1 MKFLRIFG
9 LFSLILSFAFNGAF
23 AATDTGNPSEY
34 GIYNDPVCDETGCT
48 YCDDTQCYVCDTNMG
63 ECRGGCSNNQYGTGS
78 INNGTVDCHP
88 CPTAYPKSLLG
99 TDNWSATFNLYEGQ
113 CFNISNCS
121 GNVPSCNYVTDTQ
134 WQNYFGSTYGSFQ
147 PKLFIKDKIKFKMLN
162 INSGCDVKTDYCTYE
177 LKRQK
182 KGHIPVQFRN
192 ASGTIIDTYYVVYD
206 AVWSTQDTS
215 IDNSES
221 SVIYPTFVTP
231 TAPTISG
238 KKFVGWY
245 SAQTGGT
252 QIITPASTG
261 AYYGNL
267 TRTNAGTTI
276 DLSGNTKIL
285 YARYEDVAQP
295 TWITITIDDKNNGTN
310 PTTYSNPTVLYKN
323 TNSAVSNCSGYKR
336 TQSCAAASVTS
347 ITTPTLT
354 GYTYGGHYTGTGGSG
369 NQFISNSGVISTS
382 YSPTSDITVFA
393 KWTSDA
399 YKISL
404 NPTNAGSGITYTI
417 YYNNNRFY
425 CDNAGTTQINNGE
438 SIFTKCNFTKPTSNN
453 GPFNGYWSEISGGV
467 IYILEGGSFSTN
479 LNNLNITGDMT
490 WYAHYAT
497 CDSMIVLNPNG
508 GNFSDTCANEFYP
521 YYDST
526 TGQWM
531 TPTLNTG
538 CKPTLAGYTFMG
550 YRVTNQ
556 NGVKYYDS
564 NLNINIPVWGLCSQ
578 PKVELVA
585 EWTGNCNEITFDDNN
600 GMTSVNAN
608 NPQHKRTG
616 SPDWWGV
623 NATPSDPCGKIYE
636 GTNPTVN
643 VPSSDNVPA
652 HATFLGY
659 YTTRDT
665 GGSMIFN
672 TSGAATTYGTNTWII
687 SAPTTLYARWQCDTN
702 YVWNANTHTCEQNTA
717 SVTYKCY
724 VDDSGQIDNGV
735 TLTNYAVRS
744 LSWYSAC
751 NINNN
756 NPVPGY
762 KWRFSGTNTDYNAGD
777 IIPSWTY
784 GNNQTFTPAYTATFN
799 CNNDYWQT
807 PTGGSAPAAQSVLLG
822 GTLTMPNMP
831 CEVKPEYDGW
841 LETNYTWE
849 TSYTQNLTSPVPD
862 AQCLISSSDL
872 HYGPNDNF
880 PWNCPTDL
888 TFEPL
893 TKFINK
899 PITVS
904 CGQGGTSQTFTMTFE
919 NQNEIEQDIIN
930 FFNSCGGSCPLD
942 NPSGPHGYNR
952 KVVCAT
958 GLENQNL
965 PTTWEHIENDTQGRT
980 CYKTPAGTN
989 VQSILNEISLAQIT
1003 DLNIYGI
1010 SYCPQR
1016 VTYKCSEEATDVYND
1031 APYAVFEREYT
1042 TQTPET
1048 VGCESG
1054 LAFNNWKNPSDNQTF
1069 NAGATVD
1076 EWPYEDPVT
1085 LVAQWGGANTY
1096 TITYANMANAT
1107 GSQTGMP
1114 TTYTYGTGATID
1126 GVPTREH
1133 SIFIGWCTEST
1144 LANCAPTQTIPTNAT
1159 GNKTFWANW
1168 ECEHPYHI
1176 DPDTGACAVCDDDQY
1191 WDEEANSCSNCPTEF
1206 KHSKSGFNWSID
1218 QCYRECPSNTL
1229 LGDAN
1234 HRCDSNPNLWD
1245 MESCTVT
1252 SFEDFQNST
1261 GKQIEFKG
1269 NSDAGIDTCNNPD
1282 NVYCPRGFMRC
1293 PSTQPYKPMTTRVDF
1308 HGGLDGQTL
1317 VGTRYIFGSRQ
1328 GGEGLNIVNGK
1339 LWSSLDGP
1347 AQKVEL
1353 NGSPNYYYTHI
1364 IYPAQTAPDAT
1375 VQGYTFNGYYYP
1387 ISDGTQYVGSDY
1399 GLNGQNAASVLNGQP
1414 GDYSQTRHL
1423 YATLENGGYTQN
1435 EYAITYSCGTG
1446 TGTTQTDTAT
1456 YGENYTVKNN
1466 TDYTDC
1472 EKPGYSF
1479 LGWVFSGDSTMYNEG
1494 YVFRPWNY
1502 ANDATFTAKWNDT
1515 GNTYTI
1521 TYKPNYDGA
1530 TEPDVTQ
1537 SVTYGATFTTKPAG
1551 TFHRPGYEMTAWGS
1565 GSNQP
1570 NTPYPELAHTY
1581 TYVTASD
1588 VNLFAQWEMCT
1599 AGTYAGETETQCTDC
1614 PGEYPLSVAGASAI
1628 EQCYK
1633 NCSVPCTT
1641 VACPANSTCT
1651 QTNTMYNGT
1660 QYYGGTCD
1668 AVPQN
1673 CEITEIICDAGFF
1686 LNGTVCE
1693 PCPNGT
1699 TSPAGSTNEN
1709 QCSACPDGQY
1719 VDNETCTDCPDG
1731 FDHSDANATSQ
1742 SQCYHDCETPCTEP
1756 ECPANSTSCTY
1767 GTNPNSGA
1775 WYFGTDAC
1783 NATPLVCPIESVT
1796 CAGGYGWNPT
1806 NNTCEPCTGNEAS
1819 INNSCE
1825 PCPDGTQPNADH
1837 TECVPCPD
1845 GTAGTNGTCEPC
1857 APGYVPNA
1865 QATECVPCPAGTY
1878 WENGIC
1884 EPCPEDYSSV
1894 PGSVGLD
1901 ACFLAAC
1908 PTGQHIAHGACED
1921 DVIICDAPYAATA
1934 TRTWNP
1940 TLGAY
1945 GSCQIQECEDGYHV
1959 ASNACVPND
1968 QLCNVAN
1975 GRGERAW
1982 NGTQW
1987 GNCVVTECDPGF
1999 EPNASN
2005 TACGRCGNY
2014 MGADGQ
2020 PAVSSYVTGCEIA
2033 TCMYQ
2038 GQKYALENSECRP
2051 ICETAS
2057 DDTGSKHWDNITKK
2071 CVRTC
2076 NPGYKMW

>member
-9 LFSLILSFAFNGAF
+9 LFALLIGADFGFAFGEPYYTFILNDQGGSGGKVYENYSGAL
-23 AATDTGNPSEY
+23 D
-34 GIYNDPVCDETGCT
+34 
-48 YCDDTQCYVCDTNMG
+48 
-63 ECRGGCSNNQYGTGS
+63 
-78 INNGTVDCHP
+78 
-88 CPTAYPKSLLG
+88 LG
-99 TDNWSATFNLYEGQ
+99 TEFGYLDNGNKFFSLTQIQTIPTPPANSYSHFGGYYTGTNGNGIMIVNKPGYFSASE
-113 CFNISNCS
+113 
-121 GNVPSCNYVTDTQ
+121 
-134 WQNYFGSTYGSFQ
+134 
-147 PKLFIKDKIKFKMLN
+147 
-162 INSGCDVKTDYCTYE
+162 
-177 LKRQK
+177 
-182 KGHIPVQFRN
+182 
-192 ASGTIIDTYYVVYD
+192 D
-206 AVWSTQDTS
+206 ALMS
-215 IDNSES
+215 ITTN
-221 SVIYPTFVTP
+221 
-231 TAPTISG
+231 
-238 KKFVGWY
+238 
-245 SAQTGGT
+245 GT
-252 QIITPASTG
+252 QIYANWLPNFYRLTLDDQGGSGGQAASSSFFG
-261 AYYGNL
+261 LFERYGNCYFL
-267 TRTNAGTTI
+267 ASILNNTELESAACATQIYQAPTRTGYDFNGYYTGT
-276 DLSGNTKIL
+276 
-285 YARYEDVAQP
+285 
-295 TWITITIDDKNNGTN
+295 NGTGVQVVN
-310 PTTYSNPTVLYKN
+310 NNKDIIGPNTQFTSDSTIYAKWTPKVFTVTLNHQSSTNSPAPSTVYLKYATNWYSNPAATTQISSMTTVPTK
-323 TNSAVSNCSGYKR
+323 TNYDFGGYWTGTNGSGTQVINSNGDFLR
-336 TQSCAAASVTS
+336 TQEVLTAITSNTTIYAKWTAAAPAVYTVTLNS
-347 ITTPTLT
+347 N
-354 GYTYGGHYTGTGGSG
+354 GGSG
-369 NQFISNSGVISTS
+369 NH
-382 YSPTSDITVFA
+382 A
-393 KWTSDA
+393 
-399 YKISL
+399 
-404 NPTNAGSGITYTI
+404 I
-417 YYNNNRFY
+417 YYSNGNYYCDTSATQVINSNANVFTTCGFSAPTLTNNN
-425 CDNAGTTQINNGE
+425 
-438 SIFTKCNFTKPTSNN
+438 
-453 GPFNGYWSEISGGV
+453 FNGYYSDASNGTQYVGTDGKLTV
-467 IYILEGGSFSTN
+467 AAQ
-479 LNNLNITGDMT
+479 NLNINTNTT

-497 CDSMIVLNPNG
+497 CESTIVLEMNDGTLPGGCSSELSPVLNG
-508 GNFSDTCANEFYP
+508 TNWEFPTIPSTCI
-521 YYDST
+521 
-526 TGQWM
+526 
-531 TPTLNTG
+531 PTRD
-538 CKPTLAGYTFMG
+538 GYTFNG
-550 YRVTNQ
+550 YMYNSDLIYDNRLNALPTNYGYCDIDKLVLTAQ
-556 NGVKYYDS
+556 WLGV
-564 NLNINIPVWGLCSQ
+564 
-578 PKVELVA
+578 
-585 EWTGNCNEITFDDNN
+585 CNEITFDDNN
-600 GMTSVNAN
+600 GASQNVNSAE
-608 NPQHKRTG
+608 HKASG
-616 SPDWWGV
+616 DSAWKDSYCKSPT
-623 NATPSDPCGKIYE
+623 TPNLNIP
-636 GTNPTVN
+636 TN
-643 VPSSDNVPA
+643 D

-665 GGSMIFN
+665 GGTQIFN
-672 TSGAATTYGTNTWII
+672 TSGTATNYGNSWTVTTD
-687 SAPTTLYARWQCDTN
+687 ATLYARWQCDTN
-702 YVWNANTHTCEQNTA
+702 YVWNANTQACEQNTF
-717 SVTYKCY
+717 SVKYMCY
-724 VDDSGQIDNGV
+724 VGDPTGKTDQA
-735 TLTNYAVRS
+735 TATNYTVRAMD
-744 LSWYSAC
+744 WYEQC
-751 NINNN
+751 NINYN

-762 KWRFSGTNTDYNAGD
+762 KWRFSGTNTDYDAGD

-784 GNNQTFTPAYTATFN
+784 DNNQTFTPAYTATFN

-807 PTGGSAPAAQSVLLG
+807 PTGGSAPTAQSVLLG
-822 GTLTMPNMP
+822 DALIMPNMP

-849 TSYTQNLTSPVPD
+849 TSYTQNLTSPVPG
-862 AQCLISSSDL
+862 AQCQISDL
-872 HYGPNDNF
+872 HYGPGDNF

-904 CGQGGTSQTFTMTFE
+904 CGQGGTSQTFIMTFE
-919 NQNEIEQDIIN
+919 NQNEIEQDIID

-965 PTTWEHIENDTQGRT
+965 PTTWEQIDNDTQGRT

-989 VQSILNEISLAQIT
+989 VQSILNGISLAQIT

-1016 VTYKCSEEATDVYND
+1016 VTYKCSEDATDVYND

-1054 LAFNNWKNPSDNQTF
+1054 LAFSNWKNLSDNQTF
-1069 NAGATVD
+1069 DAGATVD

-1085 LVAQWGGANTY
+1085 LVARWGGANTY
-1096 TITYANMANAT
+1096 QITYVMNGGTNA
-1107 GSQTGMP
+1107 STGMP
-1114 TTYTYGTGATID
+1114 ATYTYGTGATID

-1133 SIFIGWCTEST
+1133 STFAGWCTEST
-1144 LANCAPTQTIPTNAT
+1144 LTNCAPTQTISSTDT
-1159 GNKTFWANW
+1159 GNKTFWAKW
-1168 ECEHPYHI
+1168 ECVEPYHSNFAG
-1176 DPDTGACAVCDDDQY
+1176 DACEACADGYYYDPNNVPTF
-1191 WDEEANSCSNCPTEF
+1191 CSACPSSF
-1206 KHSKSGFNWSID
+1206 PFSKSPFTWSEK
-1218 QCYRECPSNTL
+1218 QCYRDCPDASVCRDDENLGNAFPASCQFQTFSN
-1229 LGDAN
+1229 N
-1234 HRCDSNPNLWD
+1234 N
-1245 MESCTVT
+1245 
-1252 SFEDFQNST
+1252 
-1261 GKQIEFKG
+1261 KQVDFKG
-1269 NSDAGIDTCNNPD
+1269 NYDAGVNSCGD
-1282 NVYCPRGFMRC
+1282 VAYCPYGIIGCGISEAF
-1293 PSTQPYKPMTTRVDF
+1293 KPMTAPVEF
-1308 HGGLDGQTL
+1308 HGKIPEQSL
-1317 VGTRYIFGSRQ
+1317 GTRYIFGKRAGSSSIDLATGNVWSQ
-1328 GGEGLNIVNGK
+1328 IV
-1339 LWSSLDGP
+1339 GP
-1347 AQKVEL
+1347 AQQTDVMYNTVGGQPVE
-1353 NGSPNYYYTHI
+1353 YKYTYI
-1364 IYPAQTAPDAT
+1364 FYPTYTAPNADMP
-1375 VQGYTFNGYYYP
+1375 GYTFNGYYYP
-1387 ISDGTQYVGSDY
+1387 RSGGTRYVESDY
-1399 GLNGQNAASVLNGQP
+1399 LLGATNAQSVLSGQV
-1414 GDYSQTRHL
+1414 GDSNTARHL

-1435 EYAITYSCGTG
+1435 EYAITYNCGNG

-1456 YGENYTVKNN
+1456 YGENYIVKDN
-1466 TDYTDC
+1466 TGYTNC

-1479 LGWVFSGDSTMYNEG
+1479 LGWVFSGDGTMYNEG
-1494 YVFRPWNY
+1494 YEFRPWNY
-1502 ANDATFTAKWNDT
+1502 TNNATFTAKWNDT

-1537 SVTYGATFTTKPAG
+1537 RVTYGATFTTKPAG
-1551 TFHRPGYEMTAWGS
+1551 TFHRPGYEMTAWGA
-1565 GSNQP
+1565 GPNQP

-1599 AGTYAGETETQCTDC
+1599 AGTYSGATQCTDC
-1614 PGEYPLSVAGASAI
+1614 PDEYPLSVAGASAI

-1633 NCSVPCTT
+1633 NCSVPCTP

-1660 QYYGGTCD
+1660 QYYGGVCD

-1673 CEITEIICDAGFF
+1673 CVITEIICDAGFY

-1699 TSPAGSTNEN
+1699 TSPAGSTNVN

-1756 ECPANSTSCTY
+1756 ACPANSTSCTY

-1825 PCPDGTQPNADH
+1825 PCPDGTQPNAEH
-1837 TECVPCPD
+1837 TACVPCPD

-1865 QATECVPCPAGTY
+1865 QATACEPCPAGTY

-1884 EPCPEDYSSV
+1884 EPCPEDYSSA
-1894 PGSVGLD
+1894 PASVGLD

-1908 PTGQHIAHGACED
+1908 PTGQHIAHGACEY
-1921 DVIICDAPYAATA
+1921 DVIGCDAPYAATA

-1945 GSCQIQECEDGYHV
+1945 GSCQIQECEDGYHI

-2020 PAVSSYVTGCEIA
+2020 PAVSSYIAGCEIA

-2038 GQKYALENSECRP
+2038 GQKYALENGECRP

-2057 DDTGSKHWDNITKK
+2057 DDTGSKHWDNATKK

>member
-9 LFSLILSFAFNGAF
+9 LFALILCFAFNGAF
-23 AATDTGNPSEY
+23 AASTGATDWGTQG
-34 GIYNDPVCDETGCT
+34 DPVCDDTGCT

-63 ECRGGCSNNQYGTGS
+63 ECRAGCLNGQYGSGAN
-78 INNGTVDCHP
+78 NNGTVDCHP
-88 CPTAYPKSLLG
+88 CPTAYPKSYPG
-99 TDNWSATFNLYEGQ
+99 SDGYSATFNRYENQ
-113 CFNISNCS
+113 CFNITNCS
-121 GNVPSCNYVTDTQ
+121 GNVPSCNQYNA
-134 WQNYFGSTYGSFQ
+134 WQTYFGSAYATYS
-147 PKLFIKDKIKFKMLN
+147 PTLFIKDKIKFKMLG
-162 INSGCDVKTDYCTYE
+162 INSGCDVGTEYCVYE
-177 LKRQK
+177 LKNQK
-182 KGHIPVQFRN
+182 LGQHTPVQFKN
-192 ASGTIIDTYYVVYD
+192 ASGATIATYYVVYS
-206 AVWSTQDTS
+206 AVWSTQNTTVNGDVS
-215 IDNSES
+215 NS
-221 SVIYPTFVTP
+221 SVVYPTFVTP

-238 KKFVGWY
+238 KRFIGWY
-245 SAQTGGT
+245 DAQTGGT
-252 QIITPASTG
+252 MRIAPASNG
-261 AYYGNL
+261 ALYGNL
-267 TRTNAGTTI
+267 TYYLANNYVGTT
-276 DLSGNTKIL
+276 SRTL
-285 YARYEDVAQP
+285 YARYEDVAPQTYTVTYNCGSGSGTP
-295 TWITITIDDKNNGTN
+295 PANGTATYNQAFYAAANTCTAPSGYEFAGWRPNGESTNWVNGTTWTFTTNKTFTAQWTRSMYTITLAPSSTGIGNNQ
-310 PTTYSNPTVLYKN
+310 YIYHSNN
-323 TNSAVSNCSGYKR
+323 
-336 TQSCAAASVTS
+336 
-347 ITTPTLT
+347 I
-354 GYTYGGHYTGTGGSG
+354 
-369 NQFISNSGVISTS
+369 
-382 YSPTSDITVFA
+382 
-393 KWTSDA
+393 
-399 YKISL
+399 
-404 NPTNAGSGITYTI
+404 
-417 YYNNNRFY
+417 FY
-425 CDNAGTTQINNGE
+425 CDRNGTTPINNGE
-438 SIFTKCNFTKPTSNN
+438 SIFTKCSLTKPTSNT
-453 GPFNGYWSEISGGV
+453 GPFNGYWSAESGGA
-467 IYILEGGSFSTN
+467 IYILEGGSFSTP
-479 LNNLNITGDMT
+479 LNNLTISGDMT
-490 WYAHYAT
+490 FYAQYST
-497 CDSMIVLNPNG
+497 CESTIVLEMNDGTLPVGCSSELSPVLNG
-508 GNFSDTCANEFYP
+508 TNWEFPTIPSTCI
-521 YYDST
+521 
-526 TGQWM
+526 
-531 TPTLNTG
+531 PTRD
-538 CKPTLAGYTFMG
+538 GYTFNG
-550 YRVTNQ
+550 YVYNANTIYSDELNRV
-556 NGVKYYDS
+556 V
-564 NLNINIPVWGLCSQ
+564 INYTYCDQ
-578 PKVELVA
+578 KKLVLTA
-585 EWTGNCNEITFDDNN
+585 QWLGNCNTITFDDNN
-600 GMTSVNAN
+600 GASQNVNSAEYKASGDSAWKDSYCKSTITPNLNIPTNAN
-608 NPQHKRTG
+608 
-616 SPDWWGV
+616 
-623 NATPSDPCGKIYE
+623 
-636 GTNPTVN
+636 
-643 VPSSDNVPA
+643 
-652 HATFLGY
+652 ATFLGY

-665 GGSMIFN
+665 GGTQIFN
-672 TSGAATTYGTNTWII
+672 ASGTATNYGNSWTV
-687 SAPTTLYARWQCDTN
+687 SGPATLYARWQCDTN
-702 YVWNANTHTCEQNTA
+702 YVWNATTHTCEQNTA

-724 VDDSGQIDNGV
+724 VGDSGKIDNGV

-919 NQNEIEQDIIN
+919 NQSTIEQDIIN

-989 VQSILNEISLAQIT
+989 VQSILNEISLAQII

-1016 VTYKCSEEATDVYND
+1016 VTYKCSEDATDVYDD

-1054 LAFNNWKNPSDNQTF
+1054 LAFSNWKNLSDNWTV
-1069 NAGATVD
+1069 GDGVTVD

-1293 PSTQPYKPMTTRVDF
+1293 PSAQPYKPMTTRVDF

-1837 TECVPCPD
+1837 TACVPCPD

-1865 QATECVPCPAGTY
+1865 QATACEPCPAGTY

-1940 TLGAY
+1940 RLGAY

-1975 GRGERAW
+1975 GRGERVW

-2020 PAVSSYVTGCEIA
+2020 PAVSSYITGCEIA

-2038 GQKYALENSECRP
+2038 GQKYALENGECRP

-2057 DDTGSKHWDNITKK
+2057 DDTGSKHWDNTTKK

>member
-9 LFSLILSFAFNGAF
+9 LFALILGFAFNGAF
-23 AATDTGNPSEY
+23 AATSSTTGFGTP
-34 GIYNDPVCDETGCT
+34 DDQMCDETGCY
-48 YCDDTQCYVCDTNMG
+48 YCDDTGCYVCDTHQQQCRMFCPNG
-63 ECRGGCSNNQYGTGS
+63 QYGQPGGDCAECRSASQGHAFSLQPTNRTANYCFKECGSTACTQIQDATWNSYFGGSNQADNFAIDLFVHDPKAPRLASFYPLESQNCNLETNYCAYTVSCKTTTNACKPGH
-78 INNGTVDCHP
+78 IQVNFYDNNGTTLVKTRYIVNRVAWSTQNTQFGDASTTGFYSDIIYP
-88 CPTAYPKSLLG
+88 IFDAPTAPAIEGKRFIGWYDAQ
-99 TDNWSATFNLYEGQ
+99 TDGNKIIDTDGKLTYANAQTVATL
-113 CFNISNCS
+113 
-121 GNVPSCNYVTDTQ
+121 
-134 WQNYFGSTYGSFQ
+134 
-147 PKLFIKDKIKFKMLN
+147 
-162 INSGCDVKTDYCTYE
+162 
-177 LKRQK
+177 
-182 KGHIPVQFRN
+182 
-192 ASGTIIDTYYVVYD
+192 SGTIK
-206 AVWSTQDTS
+206 S
-215 IDNSES
+215 
-221 SVIYPTFVTP
+221 
-231 TAPTISG
+231 
-238 KKFVGWY
+238 
-245 SAQTGGT
+245 
-252 QIITPASTG
+252 
-261 AYYGNL
+261 
-267 TRTNAGTTI
+267 
-276 DLSGNTKIL
+276 L
-285 YARYEDVAQP
+285 YARYEDI
-295 TWITITIDDKNNGTN
+295 ITAIQLSPNGGT
-310 PTTYSNPTVLYKN
+310 PTT
-323 TNSAVSNCSGYKR
+323 
-336 TQSCAAASVTS
+336 
-347 ITTPTLT
+347 
-354 GYTYGGHYTGTGGSG
+354 
-369 NQFISNSGVISTS
+369 
-382 YSPTSDITVFA
+382 
-393 KWTSDA
+393 
-399 YKISL
+399 
-404 NPTNAGSGITYTI
+404 TYTI
-417 YYNNNRFY
+417 YYKNGTYY
-425 CDNAGTTQINNGE
+425 CDAAATATPITSSQN
-438 SIFTKCNFTKPTSNN
+438 IFTRCNFTKPNYGTST
-453 GPFNGYWSEISGGV
+453 FNGYYSATSGGTQYTDADGKLLSAAYNSISFGEV
-467 IYILEGGSFSTN
+467 AGAPWYAQYESTCDTTILLEANGGSF
-479 LNNLNITGDMT
+479 IG
-490 WYAHYAT
+490 T
-497 CDSMIVLNPNG
+497 CPS
-508 GNFSDTCANEFYP
+508 EFYP
-521 YYDST
+521 TQSG
-526 TGQWM
+526 GQWLS
-531 TPTLNTG
+531 PTLNSG
-538 CKPTLAGYTFMG
+538 CLPTRPGYTFMG
-550 YRVTNQ
+550 YVWTD
-556 NGVKYYDS
+556 GGSGMYYDA
-564 NLNINIPVWGLCSQ
+564 NLNPINTIWPLCNQ
-578 PKVELVA
+578 DKVILEA
-585 EWTGNCNEITFDDNN
+585 QWEGNCNLITFDDNN
-600 GMTSVNAN
+600 VTETNVNAN
-608 NPQHKRTG
+608 NTQRKRSGAT
-616 SPDWWGV
+616 DWLDADPT
-623 NATPSDPCGKIYE
+623 NANACGKPMT
-636 GTNPTVN
+636 TNPTVTIPTN
-643 VPSSDNVPA
+643 LNAV
-652 HATFLGY
+652 FQGY
-659 YTTRDT
+659 WTMRDS
-665 GGSMIFN
+665 GGHQVFGAN
-672 TSGAATTYGTNTWII
+672 GAATSYGNTQWTISTNTI
-687 SAPTTLYARWQCDTN
+687 LYARWVCNSGYT
-702 YVWNANTHTCEQNTA
+702 WNTATHACEQNTA

-724 VDDSGQIDNGV
+724 VGDSGQIDDGV

-784 GNNQTFTPAYTATFN
+784 GNDKTFTPAYTATFN

-822 GTLTMPNMP
+822 DTLTMPNMP

-841 LETNYTWE
+841 LETNYTWK
-849 TSYTQNLTSPVPD
+849 TSYTQNLTSPVPG
-862 AQCLISSSDL
+862 AQCQISDL
-872 HYGPNDNF
+872 HYGSGDNF

-904 CGQGGTSQTFTMTFE
+904 CGLGGTSQTFIMTFE
-919 NQNEIEQDIIN
+919 NQNEIEQDIID

-965 PTTWEHIENDTQGRT
+965 PTTWEQIDNDTQGRT

-1016 VTYKCSEEATDVYND
+1016 VTYKCSEDATDVYND

-1042 TQTPET
+1042 TQTPGT
-1048 VGCESG
+1048 IGCESG
-1054 LAFNNWKNPSDNQTF
+1054 LAFSNWKNLSDNQTF
-1069 NAGATVD
+1069 DADATID

-1096 TITYANMANAT
+1096 QITYVTNGGTNAST
-1107 GSQTGMP
+1107 GVP

-1133 SIFIGWCTEST
+1133 STFAGWCTEST
-1144 LANCAPTQTIPTNAT
+1144 LTNCAPTQTISPTDT
-1159 GNKTFWANW
+1159 GNRTFWAKW
-1168 ECEHPYHI
+1168 DCVEPYHSNFAG
-1176 DPDTGACAVCDDDQY
+1176 DACEACADGYYYDPNNVPTF
-1191 WDEEANSCSNCPTEF
+1191 CSACPSSF
-1206 KHSKSGFNWSID
+1206 PFSKSPFTWSEK
-1218 QCYRECPSNTL
+1218 QCYRDCPDASVCRDDENLGNAFPASCQFQTFSN
-1229 LGDAN
+1229 N
-1234 HRCDSNPNLWD
+1234 N
-1245 MESCTVT
+1245 
-1252 SFEDFQNST
+1252 
-1261 GKQIEFKG
+1261 KQVDFKG
-1269 NSDAGIDTCNNPD
+1269 NYDAGVNSCGD
-1282 NVYCPRGFMRC
+1282 VAYCPYGIIGCGISEAF
-1293 PSTQPYKPMTTRVDF
+1293 KPMTAPVEF
-1308 HGGLDGQTL
+1308 HGKIPEQSL
-1317 VGTRYIFGSRQ
+1317 GTRYIFGKRAGSNSIDLATGNVWSQ
-1328 GGEGLNIVNGK
+1328 IV
-1339 LWSSLDGP
+1339 GP
-1347 AQKVEL
+1347 AQQTDVMY
-1353 NGSPNYYYTHI
+1353 NIVGGQ
-1364 IYPAQTAPDAT
+1364 PAQYKYTYIFYPTYAAPNADMP
-1375 VQGYTFNGYYYP
+1375 GYTFNGYYYP
-1387 ISDGTQYVGSDY
+1387 RSGGTRYVESDY
-1399 GLNGQNAASVLNGQP
+1399 LLGATNAQSVLSGQV
-1414 GDYSQTRHL
+1414 GDSNTARHL

-1435 EYAITYSCGTG
+1435 EYAITYNCGTG
-1446 TGTTQTDTAT
+1446 TGTSQTDTAT

-1466 TDYTDC
+1466 TGYTNC

-1479 LGWVFSGDSTMYNEG
+1479 LGWVFSGDNNMYNEG

-1502 ANDATFTAKWNDT
+1502 TNNATFTAKWNDT

-1551 TFHRPGYEMTAWGS
+1551 TFHRPGYEMTAWVS
-1565 GSNQP
+1565 GPNQP

-1581 TYVTASD
+1581 TYLTASN
-1588 VNLFAQWEMCT
+1588 VNLFVQWEMCT
-1599 AGTYAGETETQCTDC
+1599 AGTYSGATQCTDC
-1614 PGEYPLSVAGASAI
+1614 PDEYPLSVAGASAI

-1633 NCSVPCTT
+1633 NCSVPCTP

-1660 QYYGGTCD
+1660 QYYGGACN

-1699 TSPAGSTNEN
+1699 TSPAGSTNVN

-1940 TLGAY
+1940 RLGAY

-1975 GRGERAW
+1975 GRGERIW

-2020 PAVSSYVTGCEIA
+2020 PAVSSYITGCEIA

-2038 GQKYALENSECRP
+2038 GQKYALENGECIP

-2057 DDTGSKHWDNITKK
+2057 DDTGSKHWDNTTKK

>member
-1 MKFLRIFG
+1 MKILRFFG
-9 LFSLILSFAFNGAF
+9 LFALILGFAFNGAF
-23 AATDTGNPSEY
+23 AATSSATGFGTPDE
-34 GIYNDPVCDETGCT
+34 PVCD
-48 YCDDTQCYVCDTNMG
+48 
-63 ECRGGCSNNQYGTGS
+63 
-78 INNGTVDCHP
+78 NNGCWHCDEDDVCSF
-88 CPTAYPKSLLG
+88 CPAATEEEPTPKCRTLCAAGDYGDGTEQCQSCAVTDSNYPS
-99 TDNWSATFNLYEGQ
+99 SMQSFNQVAGS
-113 CFNISNCS
+113 CFKLCNS
-121 GNVPSCNYVTDTQ
+121 SCNDYNN
-134 WQNYFGSTYGSFQ
+134 WASYFGSNAENFTYERFY
-147 PKLFIKDKIKFKMLN
+147 PKEAKQLEFKMLQGN
-162 INSGCDVKTDYCTYE
+162 NCDMGTNYCTYSIYCAE
-177 LKRQK
+177 DYANACKP
-182 KGHIPVQFRN
+182 GHVAVTFKDANNNTLSTLYTVHR
-192 ASGTIIDTYYVVYD
+192 
-206 AVWSTQDTS
+206 AVWSTQNTQGNIQHFYS
-215 IDNSES
+215 G
-221 SVIYPTFVTP
+221 VIYPTFVTP

-238 KKFVGWY
+238 KRFIGWY
-245 SAQTGGT
+245 DAQTGGT
-252 QIITPASTG
+252 MRIAPASNG
-261 AYYGNL
+261 ALYGNL
-267 TRTNAGTTI
+267 TYDLANTYVGGTPRT
-276 DLSGNTKIL
+276 L

-369 NQFISNSGVISTS
+369 NQFINNSGVISTS

-404 NPTNAGSGITYTI
+404 NPTNAGSGVTYTI

-467 IYILEGGSFSTN
+467 IYILESGSFSTN
-479 LNNLNITGDMT
+479 LNSLNITGNMT
-490 WYAHYAT
+490 WDAHYAT
-497 CDSMIVLNPNG
+497 CDSMIVLNPDG
-508 GNFSDTCANEFYP
+508 GNFSGTCANEFYP

-556 NGVKYYDS
+556 NGVKYYNS
-564 NLNINIPVWGLCSQ
+564 NLNIDIPVWGLCSQ

-643 VPSSDNVPA
+643 VPSNGNVPA
-652 HATFLGY
+652 HATFTGY

-751 NINNN
+751 NINAN

-841 LETNYTWE
+841 LETNYTWK

-872 HYGPNDNF
+872 HYGPGNNF
-880 PWNCPTDL
+880 PWNCPTNL

-904 CGQGGTSQTFTMTFE
+904 CGLGGTSQTFIMTFE
-919 NQNEIEQDIIN
+919 NQNEIEQDIID
-930 FFNSCGGSCPLD
+930 FFNSCGGHCPLD

-952 KVVCAT
+952 KVVCAM

-989 VQSILNEISLAQIT
+989 VQSILNEISLTQIT

-1016 VTYKCSEEATDVYND
+1016 VTYKCREDATDVYND

-1042 TQTPET
+1042 TQTPEV

-1054 LAFNNWKNPSDNQTF
+1054 LAFNNWKNLNDNQTF
-1069 NAGATVD
+1069 NAGITVD

-1096 TITYANMANAT
+1096 NITYANMANAT

-1133 SIFIGWCTEST
+1133 SIFAGWCTEST
-1144 LANCAPTQTIPTNAT
+1144 LTNCAPSQTISTTDT
-1159 GNKTFWANW
+1159 GNKTFWAKW
-1168 ECEHPYHI
+1168 ECVEPYHSNANG
-1176 DPDTGACAVCDDDQY
+1176 TACEACQDNMY
-1191 WDEEANSCSNCPTEF
+1191 WDGTQCQYCGQGDAAGFPRSTPP
-1206 KHSKSGFNWSID
+1206 FNWSID
-1218 QCYRECPSNTL
+1218 QCWRNCPNQAACQSATGL
-1229 LGDAN
+1229 VFDSV
-1234 HRCDSNPNLWD
+1234 CSITPIDSNAI
-1245 MESCTVT
+1245 T
-1252 SFEDFQNST
+1252 
-1261 GKQIEFKG
+1261 QIEFKG
-1269 NSDAGIDTCNNPD
+1269 NYEAGIQTCD
-1282 NVYCPRGFMRC
+1282 ATNVPYCPYGLDCSSENVNMPRSIQTKFWYGADL
-1293 PSTQPYKPMTTRVDF
+1293 SNNTTRYVV
-1308 HGGLDGQTL
+1308 GLGHWGANPGMNDG
-1317 VGTRYIFGSRQ
+1317 RI
-1328 GGEGLNIVNGK
+1328 
-1339 LWSSLDGP
+1339 WSAIMGP
-1347 AQKVEL
+1347 AQQMSFS
-1353 NGSPNYYYTHI
+1353 GPNDAYTFVM
-1364 IYPAQTAPDAT
+1364 YPVQYAPDAS
-1375 VQGYTFNGYYYP
+1375 VQGMTFTGYFDQRN
-1387 ISDGTQYVGSDY
+1387 DGTQYVGDNRL
-1399 GLNGQNAASVLNGQP
+1399 LNSANAHTVATVLDSQIP
-1414 GDYSQTRHL
+1414 GDRNL
-1423 YATLENGGYTQN
+1423 YAHYDTNDYTV
-1435 EYAITYSCGTG
+1435 TYRCGTG
-1446 TGTTQTDTAT
+1446 TGADTTDTAT
-1456 YGENYTVKNN
+1456 YG
-1466 TDYTDC
+1466 TDYTVLNLGQTNC

-1537 SVTYGATFTTKPAG
+1537 NVTYGATFTTKPAG
-1551 TFHRPGYEMTAWGS
+1551 TFHRPGYEMTAWVS
-1565 GSNQP
+1565 GPNQT
-1570 NTPYPELAHTY
+1570 NSPYPELGHTY
-1581 TYVTASD
+1581 TYLTTSN
-1588 VNLFAQWEMCT
+1588 VNLFAQWEMCAT
-1599 AGTYAGETETQCTDC
+1599 GTYAGETETQCTDC
-1614 PGEYPLSVAGASAI
+1614 PGEYPLSGAGASAI

-1651 QTNTMYNGT
+1651 QTDTMYDGT
-1660 QYYGGTCD
+1660 QYYGGTCN

-1673 CEITEIICDAGFF
+1673 CEITEIICDAGFY

-1767 GTNPNSGA
+1767 ETNPNSGA

-1796 CAGGYGWNPT
+1796 CAGGYGLNPT

-1837 TECVPCPD
+1837 TACEPCPD

-1865 QATECVPCPAGTY
+1865 QATECEPCPAGTY
-1878 WENGIC
+1878 WGNGIC

-1894 PGSVGLD
+1894 QGSVGLD
-1901 ACFLAAC
+1901 ACFLADC

-1945 GSCQIQECEDGYHV
+1945 GSCQIQECEDRYHV

-2020 PAVSSYVTGCEIA
+2020 PAVSSYITGCEIA

-2038 GQKYALENSECRP
+2038 GQKYALENGECRP
-2051 ICETAS
+2051 ICNKP
-2057 DDTGSKHWDNITKK
+2057 DDGTGHMEWNESTKK